1 MTTDERIENLEK
13 GLASARRFNR
23 WLLAAV
29 GLALGIWILAGTVG
43 PRTVEGQAEPKAVA
57 ETRRRLNAEID
68 LDFEKTSLDNVLK
81 YINEAQQGLNI
92 VIDPDIAAGGV
103 DLSTRVVDLKVKRIS
118 VQGVLDTILEFR

>member
-1 MTTDERIENLEK
+1 
-13 GLASARRFNR
+13 
-23 WLLAAV
+23 V